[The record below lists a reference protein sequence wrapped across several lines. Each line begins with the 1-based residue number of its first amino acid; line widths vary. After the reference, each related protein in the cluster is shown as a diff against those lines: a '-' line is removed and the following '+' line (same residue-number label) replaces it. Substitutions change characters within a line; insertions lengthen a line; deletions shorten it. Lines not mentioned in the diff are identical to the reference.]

1 LETLPTPS
9 SVVSPYASLLHTT

>member
-9 SVVSPYASLLHTT
+9 SVVSPYASLLHTA